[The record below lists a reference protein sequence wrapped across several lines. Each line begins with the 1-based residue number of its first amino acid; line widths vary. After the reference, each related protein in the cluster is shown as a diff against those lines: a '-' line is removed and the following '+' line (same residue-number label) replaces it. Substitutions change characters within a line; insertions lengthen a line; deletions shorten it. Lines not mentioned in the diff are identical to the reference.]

1 MAPAVLG
8 IDSSTQSTKA
18 VLVDADTGRVLAERR
33 AAHPDGTEVDPRAW
47 LDAVDDATEGLIN
60 QAEAV
65 AVAGQQHGMVLL
77 DEHGDVVRPALLWND
92 NRSAP
97 QAKDLT
103 AELGGPERTVE
114 QIGSL
119 HVASFTATKMR
130 WVRDEEPQN
139 AARAA
144 SVLLPHDYVSA
155 HLAEPG
161 TEPFTDRGDASGTAY
176 FSTAQDAWRPD
187 LAAAAIGHDI
197 ALPRLPD
204 APNQVMGRTG
214 RGAALAAGTGD
225 NMGAA
230 LGLSLGPG
238 DVSVSIGTSGV
249 CAMVSDH
256 RPQDATGTVTGFADA
271 TGRFLPMTTTINASR
286 ILETMRAWLDVDHEE
301 LSRLALS
308 STPGA
313 NGVVLLP
320 YFDGERTPNRPDA
333 RATMTGMS
341 TSTTRADLAR
351 AAVEALLCSLAD
363 GIAALEQVTGT
374 QPSRIVLIGGGAR
387 SRAVQEL
394 APAVLGRAVTIA
406 PEAEYVALGVARQ
419 AAWALSGEAEPPAW
433 QQGGGRL
440 VEAEPT
446 PQVIEAY
453 RALREAT
460 A

>member
-18 VLVDADTGRVLAERR
+18 VLVDADTGRILAERR

-114 QIGSL
+114 QLGSL

-204 APNQVMGRTG
+204 APNQVMGRTE

-320 YFDGERTPNRPDA
+320 YFDGERTPNRPEA

-394 APAVLGRAVTIA
+394 APAVLGRPVTIA
-406 PEAEYVALGVARQ
+406 PEAEYVALGAARQ
-419 AAWALSGEAEPPAW
+419 AAWALSGEAEPPVW
-433 QQGGGRL
+433 EQGGGRL

-446 PQVIEAY
+446 PHVLDAY
-453 RALREAT
+453 RALRETT

>member
-18 VLVDADTGRVLAERR
+18 VLVDADTGRILAERR

-204 APNQVMGRTG
+204 APNQVMGRTV

-256 RPQDATGTVTGFADA
+256 RPQDATGTITGFADA

-320 YFDGERTPNRPDA
+320 YFDGERTPNRPEA

-394 APAVLGRAVTIA
+394 APAVLGRPVTIA
-406 PEAEYVALGVARQ
+406 PEAEYVALGAARQ
-419 AAWALSGEAEPPAW
+419 AAWALSGEAEPPVW
-433 QQGGGRL
+433 EQGGGRL

-446 PQVIEAY
+446 PHVLDAY
-453 RALREAT
+453 RALRETT

>member
-256 RPQDATGTVTGFADA
+256 RPQDASGTVTGFADA

-286 ILETMRAWLDVDHEE
+286 ILETMRGWLDVDHEE

-394 APAVLGRAVTIA
+394 APAVLGRPVTIA
-406 PEAEYVALGVARQ
+406 PEAEYVALGAARQ
-419 AAWALSGEAEPPAW
+419 AAWALSGEAEPPVW

>member
-1 MAPAVLG
+1 MTPAVLG

-18 VLVDADTGRVLAERR
+18 VLVDADTGRILAERR
-33 AAHPDGTEVDPRAW
+33 AAHPDGTEVDPHAW

-204 APNQVMGRTG
+204 APNQVMGRTE

-320 YFDGERTPNRPDA
+320 YFDGERTPNRPEA

-394 APAVLGRAVTIA
+394 APAVLGRPVTIA
-406 PEAEYVALGVARQ
+406 PEAEYVALGAARQ
-419 AAWALSGEAEPPAW
+419 AAWALSGEAEPPVW
-433 QQGGGRL
+433 EQGGGRL

-446 PQVIEAY
+446 PHVLDAY
-453 RALREAT
+453 RALRETT